1 VSGLPGHIAVN
12 SVFLRP
18 QMGGIEVMV
27 KRLLPEMAR
36 LAPNTRFSVYVG
48 PQGVEALAGEDW
60 TGAIGIETHPLL
72 GRRGGKAVSE
82 LTLLGW
88 LAPRRG
94 ADLIYSVALTGPL
107 RTGAAHVVNVADTT
121 WISHPDPGEMGT
133 VRLWRAIVPPVV
145 RRADRVIAVSCAG
158 RDDIVRHLRVPEER
172 VDVVIQGPG
181 SEPSGAATPVA
192 ELRERLGLGDGPIV
206 LSVSAQK
213 AHKNLVRLL
222 NAFRTVVRHRPAAR
236 LVMPGN
242 LTEHGSELQAYAR
255 ELGIEQTVVFPG
267 WVSRE
272 DLEGLWRAATCSVVP
287 SLNEGFGMPVV
298 ESMQRGVPVASSK
311 AGALPEAGGNAALY
325 FEPHDE
331 PAMAEAIRALL
342 DDDELRAD
350 LAEQG
355 REWVTRFTWERC
367 AEETLESFER
377 AWHGRR
383 R

>member
-1 VSGLPGHIAVN
+1 
-12 SVFLRP
+12 
-18 QMGGIEVMV
+18 MV
-27 KRLLPEMAR
+27 KRLLPELQER
-36 LAPNTRFSVYVG
+36 APGTRFSVYVG
-48 PQGVEALAGEDW
+48 PQGVDALAGEPW
-60 TGAIGIETHPLL
+60 TDEVTVETHPML
-72 GRRGGKAVSE
+72 GRPGTKAVSE

-94 ADLIYSVALTGPL
+94 AELIYSVAMTGPL
-107 RTGAAHVVNVADTT
+107 RTRAVHLVNVPDTT
-121 WISHPDPGEMGT
+121 WISHPDPGEMAT
-133 VRLWRAIVPPVV
+133 VRLWRTIVPPVA
-145 RRADRVIAVSCAG
+145 RRSDRVVAISEAG
-158 RDDIVRHLRVPEER
+158 KRDIVEQLHVPAER

-181 SEPSGAATPVA
+181 SEPSGTATPVA
-192 ELRERLGLGDGPIV
+192 ELRERLGLGDGPII

-222 NAFRTVVRHRPAAR
+222 NAFRTVVQHRPAAR

-242 LTEHGSELQAYAR
+242 LTEHGGELQAHAR

-267 WVSRE
+267 WVSHE

-298 ESMQRGVPVASSK
+298 ESMQRGVPVASSS
-311 AGALPEAGGNAALY
+311 AGALPEAGGSAALY
-325 FEPHDE
+325 FEPRDE

-350 LAEQG
+350 LAQQG

-367 AEETLESFER
+367 AEGTLESFER

>member
-1 VSGLPGHIAVN
+1 
-12 SVFLRP
+12 
-18 QMGGIEVMV
+18 MGGIEVMV

-36 LAPNTRFSVYVG
+36 LAPETRFSVYVG
-48 PQGVEALAGEDW
+48 PQGAEALAGEDW
-60 TGAIGIETHPLL
+60 PGTITIETHPLL
-72 GRRGGKAVSE
+72 GLRGGKAISE

-107 RTGAAHVVNVADTT
+107 HTRVAHVVNVADTT
-121 WISHPDPGEMGT
+121 WISHPDPGEMST

-145 RRADRVIAVSCAG
+145 RRADRVIAVSRAG
-158 RDDIVRHLRVPEER
+158 RDDIVRHLGVPAER

-181 SEPSGAATPVA
+181 SEPSGTATPVA

-222 NAFRTVVRHRPAAR
+222 NAFRTVVQHRPAAR

-242 LTEHGSELQAYAR
+242 LTEHGAELQAHAR
-255 ELGIEQTVVFPG
+255 VLGIEPNVVFPG

-272 DLEGLWRAATCSVVP
+272 DLEGLWRAATCSVVA
-287 SLNEGFGMPVV
+287 SLNEGFGMPVL
-298 ESMQRGVPVASSK
+298 ESMQRGVPVASSN
-311 AGALPEAGGNAALY
+311 AGALPEAGGDAAVY
-325 FEPHDE
+325 FDPHDE
-331 PAMAEAIRALL
+331 PAMAEAIADLL
-342 DDDELRAD
+342 DDADLRED
-350 LAEQG
+350 LAERG
-355 REWVTRFTWERC
+355 RQWVKQFTWERC
-367 AEETLESFER
+367 AEGTLESLER

-383 R
+383 G